1 MIRKKISAVPN
12 LFTVSKKQEQGL
24 NFFWYGFAVYTIF
37 YVLGAAEASFLSP
50 ANCQAIQ
57 ILAFIMM
64 VVGSVNTMR
73 FKFDNQYLRI
83 LFIIN
88 LLYSATI
95 VLRGSEFNKDAMKQ
109 MFLDVTFGILPYF
122 ASVVLLF
129 PRNITT
135 YRKIFNSL
143 LILAAS
149 YLVCVVVFYN
159 TLHDYDRLNLAAQ
172 GLVEN
177 ISTLLALP
185 IGYLLM
191 NFVYQTGKKGLMRFG
206 IKNMFGMFVIAVTL
220 FFAIFRARR
229 GLIFMCLTS
238 LICMGMVY
246 IITTKKKTLIIA
258 TGIIL
263 VLAGSFVVPNI
274 KTPAMFGFLMDRG
287 DEDTRSGVE
296 VWMYADMS
304 STEWVIGKGIKGK
317 YYCPIVDNVNDAEG
331 AGYRDN
337 IETGYL
343 QIILKGGIL
352 SLGLLLLMF
361 VPAVYFG
368 LFKSRN
374 VLAKASALWVLLW
387 IVYLYPSGGI
397 VFNMNYIL
405 VWISVAVCYSEKI
418 RNLTDEEIK
427 PYMLGNNPASQR
439 K

>member
-1 MIRKKISAVPN
+1 MIKRKTASVEN
-12 LFTVSKKQEQGL
+12 VFTVSKKQEQSL
-24 NFFWYGFAVYTIF
+24 NFFWYGFVVYTIF
-37 YVLGAAEASFLSP
+37 YVLGAAEAPFLSP
-50 ANCQAIQ
+50 ANCQALQ
-57 ILAFIMM
+57 ILGFVFM
-64 VVGSVNTMR
+64 VLGCFNLMR
-73 FKFDNQYLRI
+73 FRFDNEYLKI

-95 VLRGSEFNKDAMKQ
+95 VLRGSQYDFNSLKL

-122 ASVVLLF
+122 ASVVLLM

-135 YRKIFNSL
+135 YKKIFISL
-143 LILAAS
+143 LILGGLF
-149 YLVCVVVFYN
+149 LVCVVLFYD
-159 TLHDYDRLNLAAQ
+159 TLHDYDRLNLLAQ

-177 ISTLLALP
+177 LCTLLALP
-185 IGYLLM
+185 IGFMLM
-191 NFVYQTGKKGLMRFG
+191 SFVYQTGKKGLMRFG
-206 IKNMFGMFVIAVTL
+206 VKNMFAMFVIAVTL

-229 GLIFMCLTS
+229 GLIFMCLTT

-258 TGIIL
+258 TAVIL
-263 VLAGSFVVPNI
+263 LLAGAIVVPNI
-274 KTPAMFGFLMDRG
+274 KTPAMFGFLIDRG
-287 DEDTRSGVE
+287 EEDTRSGVE

-304 STEWVIGKGIKGK
+304 STDWVIGKGIKGK
-317 YYCPIVDNVNDAEG
+317 YYCPIVENVNDAEG

-361 VPAVYFG
+361 IPAVYKG
-368 LFKSRN
+368 LFQSRN
-374 VLAKASALWVLLW
+374 VLSKAASLWVFLW

-405 VWISVAVCYSEKI
+405 VWIAAGICYSDKI
-418 RNLTDEEIK
+418 RNLSDESIK
-427 PYMLGNNPASQR
+427 TYIQG
-439 K
+439 